1 MSLGLFMIIFLF
13 LLFFGMPVGF
23 AMITSGFSYLLSSG
37 NLLILTLMPE
47 KIFGG
52 INVFVLTAIPF
63 FMLAGEIMNRSGI
76 SDKLINF
83 SNLIVGRVRGGLAQ
97 VNVLAS
103 ILFAGITGVALG
115 DIAAL
120 GSVFVPAME
129 KQGYDKEFTAAVTAA
144 SSIVGPIIPPSIVIV
159 VYAAIMNVSVGAMF
173 IGAIIPGIM
182 IGLTDMIVVA
192 IISSRRKYP
201 KVIVKT
207 NLKTFLLSLKDAI
220 LAIVMP
226 IIIIGGLLF
235 GFFTPTEAAAIAVLY
250 SVLVGVVIFRSF
262 KMKDLI
268 ASLKGAVKVSA
279 KLYLIIAGAS
289 VISWIFGAEKVTQI
303 VESFFIST
311 NMNRITVI
319 LIINAFFLFMGT
331 WMDPGVSIVLFSPIL
346 WPIAMELGINE
357 VQFGIMIII
366 NTNIGLCT
374 PPVGNVLFAITDMA
388 KVDLFR
394 VSKEILPFL
403 FFNVFVVL
411 MVGYCPALTLWLPR
425 VFGLIK

>member
-23 AMITSGFSYLLSSG
+23 AMITSGFFYLLSSG
-37 NLLILTLMPE
+37 DLLTLVMMPE

-129 KQGYDKEFTAAVTAA
+129 KQGYDKEFTAAVTAV

-182 IGLTDMIVVA
+182 IGLTDMIAVA

-207 NLKTFLLSLKDAI
+207 NPKIFLLSLKDAI
-220 LAIVMP
+220 LAMVMP

-262 KMKDLI
+262 KIKDLI
-268 ASLKGAVKVSA
+268 ASLKGAVKGSA

-289 VISWIFGAEKVTQI
+289 VISWVFGAEKVTQV

-346 WPIAMELGINE
+346 WPIAMKLGINE

-411 MVGYCPALTLWLPR
+411 MVGYCPTLTLWLPR

>member
-23 AMITSGFSYLLSSG
+23 AMITSGFFYLLLSG
-37 NLLILTLMPE
+37 DLLTLVMMPE

-97 VNVLAS
+97 VNVFAS

-159 VYAAIMNVSVGAMF
+159 LYAAIMNVSVGAMF

-268 ASLKGAVKVSA
+268 ASLKGAVKASA

-346 WPIAMELGINE
+346 WPIAMGLGINE